1 MDFLNAFLGI
11 LLIILGIYLVRL
23 TEEIKINEEGRFVHK
38 IGVAGIVSV
47 MIGVVLIIIELTSFL
62 FF

>member
-11 LLIILGIYLVRL
+11 LLIILGVYLVRL
-23 TEEIKINEEGRFVHK
+23 TEEIKINDEGRFAHK
-38 IGVAGIVSV
+38 IGVAGIISV